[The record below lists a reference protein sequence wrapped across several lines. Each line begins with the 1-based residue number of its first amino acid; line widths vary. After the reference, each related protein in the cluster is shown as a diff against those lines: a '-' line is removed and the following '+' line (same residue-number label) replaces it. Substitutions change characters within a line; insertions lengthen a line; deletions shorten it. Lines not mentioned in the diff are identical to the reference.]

1 VVTDVM
7 VTGWLVVCLVL
18 VLLVVTDVMVTGW
31 LVVCLVLVG
40 GYWW

>member
-1 VVTDVM
+1 M
-7 VTGWLVVCLVL
+7 VL

-31 LVVCLVLVG
+31 VVVCLVLVG